1 MSRTLT
7 VYLAAD
13 LKRFSGPLRNAQ
25 NDMGRFQN
33 GMNSLSNA
41 MGPMMTGA
49 LLGAAAAAGALA
61 LKLGVDGVQ
70 AAIEDEAAVAKLATT
85 MQNLGL
91 AQDTSAAEASIDAM
105 QRQYGISDSLL
116 RPSFEKLVRVTHD
129 TTAATSL
136 LATAMDT
143 AQGTGKSLE
152 AVTQAMSRA
161 AQGNATALSRI
172 YPEMDKNIA
181 KSGDMQAIT
190 AELARTFGGQAKTA
204 SESYQGQLNRLSV
217 GFDELKESFGYGFL
231 GALGDANDGTAT
243 LLETMKDVEP
253 EVKSLGDQL
262 GKVTIKGVNFAAGIV
277 KASDAVTKLEEE
289 PSWDNLK
296 RSIDE
301 TMTSLDEFV
310 TVSVSWFPTVGP
322 TLSNLYRMGGGWE
335 WLREKIGLA
344 TTAVEDFDGDAPGAA
359 PTVDAWALLYENRRD
374 QINANRHASELAADE
389 ARKQRAEEQRL
400 LAGSR
405 ASVDDLTDSYEFN
418 TETLQSLTGQ
428 LGDASRALDDARQK
442 VDDYAAALSSDILSG
457 INIGQAIDAGKQVGI
472 STLEAFNRQIDQAN
486 WYGNVLR
493 EIKSQGG
500 NEQLLNM
507 LREAGP
513 EQGGAWGQALID
525 DGLVPTINGK
535 LEQVTKTAN
544 ETAMAMVPEWGAAGI
559 ESATLYV
566 DSTITKL
573 QDERARLAAI
583 GKAMGK
589 PIGAN
594 IKAEIL
600 TAVSEALTSA
610 EKSKTAAQATKAAT
624 QANAAAAASP
634 QVMAITLAQM
644 LTNANNR
651 GGYSMGVP
659 IPSPVLG

>member
-1 MSRTLT
+1 
-7 VYLAAD
+7 
-13 LKRFSGPLRNAQ
+13 
-25 NDMGRFQN
+25 
-33 GMNSLSNA
+33 
-41 MGPMMTGA
+41 
-49 LLGAAAAAGALA
+49 
-61 LKLGVDGVQ
+61 
-70 AAIEDEAAVAKLATT
+70 
-85 MQNLGL
+85 
-91 AQDTSAAEASIDAM
+91 
-105 QRQYGISDSLL
+105 
-116 RPSFEKLVRVTHD
+116 
-129 TTAATSL
+129 
-136 LATAMDT
+136 
-143 AQGTGKSLE
+143 
-152 AVTQAMSRA
+152 
-161 AQGNATALSRI
+161 
-172 YPEMDKNIA
+172 
-181 KSGDMQAIT
+181 
-190 AELARTFGGQAKTA
+190 
-204 SESYQGQLNRLSV
+204 
-217 GFDELKESFGYGFL
+217 
-231 GALGDANDGTAT
+231 
-243 LLETMKDVEP
+243 
-253 EVKSLGDQL
+253 
-262 GKVTIKGVNFAAGIV
+262 
-277 KASDAVTKLEEE
+277 
-289 PSWDNLK
+289 
-296 RSIDE
+296 
-301 TMTSLDEFV
+301 
-310 TVSVSWFPTVGP
+310 
-322 TLSNLYRMGGGWE
+322 MGGGWE
-335 WLREKIGLA
+335 WLREKIGLT

-359 PTVDAWALLYENRRD
+359 PTVDAWALVYENRRD
-374 QINANRHASELAADE
+374 AITANRHASELAADE